1 MFKQIDRLMIRGYF
15 KSYIVCLV
23 SLLSLYIVVDLF
35 TNLDDFIHNNQKGLM
50 PMLERIGSYYS
61 YRVPQLI
68 DRLCEA
74 IVLLAAMFTVAM
86 MQRNNEQIPL
96 LSAGVST
103 QRIVAPVL
111 LCACFVMMVTLLN
124 QEFIIPQIADK
135 LTLERSDPEGDK
147 EVFIR
152 GAYEQNLIHLEGDR
166 GVRKDRTVRGLRCT
180 IPENVA
186 GNMLH
191 ITAQKAQYHPG
202 EDAHHGTWEMFDCLP
217 RDVEPIPD
225 ILDVK
230 DAGRY
235 VLHTRNVDFD
245 GLTRDPKWFQL
256 TSTWRLYEEL
266 QRPDST
272 RLAVI
277 AVLFHTRLTRPI
289 LGIVLVFMGLSVIL
303 RDQTRNVIIS
313 SGFCLV
319 LCGVFFAAVYACK
332 MLGDNEYL
340 SPALAAWMPVLSFG
354 PFAVVMFD
362 AVQT

>member
-1 MFKQIDRLMIRGYF
+1 
-15 KSYIVCLV
+15 
-23 SLLSLYIVVDLF
+23 
-35 TNLDDFIHNNQKGLM
+35 
-50 PMLERIGSYYS
+50 
-61 YRVPQLI
+61 
-68 DRLCEA
+68 
-74 IVLLAAMFTVAM
+74 VLLAAMFTVAM

-103 QRIVAPVL
+103 QRIVTPVL
-111 LCACFVMMVTLLN
+111 LCACFMMTLTLLN
-124 QEFIIPQIADK
+124 QEFVIPRISNK
-135 LTLERSDPEGDK
+135 LTLERNDPDGDR
-147 EVFIR
+147 EIYIR
-152 GAYEQNLIHLEGDR
+152 GAYEQNLIHLEGER
-166 GVRKDRTVRGLRCT
+166 GVRKDSSVRNLRCT

-186 GNMLH
+186 GNMQH
-191 ITAQKAQYHPG
+191 ITAQRAVYLPG
-202 EDAHHGTWEMFDCLP
+202 DGPHGGMWEMYDCMP
-217 RDVEPIPD
+217 RDLEPIPD
-225 ILDVK
+225 ILEVK

-235 VLHTRNVDFD
+235 VLHTRNVDFEA
-245 GLTRDPKWFQL
+245 LTRDPKWFQL

-313 SGFCLV
+313 SGLCLV
-319 LCGVFFAAVYACK
+319 LCGVFFTAVYTCK

-340 SPALAAWMPVLSFG
+340 SPALAAWLPVLGFG